1 MSFEIE
7 RKFLVRD
14 EGWRDLATKHIRIR
28 QAYLRADPDASIRV
42 RLKDSGKGTLT
53 IKSKE
58 VNLRRLE
65 LEYEVPALDAE
76 KLLGLRQGSV
86 IEKVRHI
93 VPYHGLTWEV
103 DVFEGENQ
111 GLVVAE
117 VELETAEQ
125 PVPLPA
131 WVGREVTA
139 ERQYYNSA
147 LALAPYTS
155 WPHTAGG
162 PHTSAA

>member
-14 EGWRDLATKHIRIR
+14 ETWRDLVTRRIRIR

-42 RLKDSGKGTLT
+42 RLQEGGKATLT

-58 VNLRRLE
+58 VKLRRLE
-65 LEYEVPALDAE
+65 LEYEIPLLDAE
-76 KLLGLRQGSV
+76 KLLALRQGSI

-93 VPYHGLTWEV
+93 VPLQGLTWEV
-103 DVFEGENQ
+103 DVFEGENA
-111 GLVVAE
+111 GLVIAE

-125 PVPLPA
+125 SVPLPA
-131 WVGREVTA
+131 WIGREVTG

-147 LALAPYTS
+147 LAFAPYAS
-155 WPHTAGG
+155 WPTTAGG

>member
-14 EGWRDLATKHIRIR
+14 ETWRDLVTRRIRIR

-42 RLKDSGKGTLT
+42 RLQEGGKATLT

-58 VNLRRLE
+58 VKLRRLE
-65 LEYEVPALDAE
+65 LEYEIPLLDAE
-76 KLLGLRQGSV
+76 KLLALRQGSI

-93 VPYHGLTWEV
+93 VPLQGLTWEV
-103 DVFEGENQ
+103 DVFEGENA
-111 GLVVAE
+111 GLVIAE

-125 PVPLPA
+125 SVPLPS
-131 WVGREVTA
+131 WIGREVTG

-147 LALAPYTS
+147 LALAPYAS
-155 WPHTAGG
+155 WPTTAGG